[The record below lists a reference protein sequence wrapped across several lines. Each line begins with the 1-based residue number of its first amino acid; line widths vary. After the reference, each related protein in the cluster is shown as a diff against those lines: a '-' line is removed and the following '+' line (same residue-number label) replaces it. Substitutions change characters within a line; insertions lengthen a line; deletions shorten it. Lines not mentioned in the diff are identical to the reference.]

1 MNEKARTNTISKYQI
16 PLPSVTPLS
25 PLFSKTSEI
34 LLWVRVR
41 KCGAAE
47 LGWGKLGFFVIRM
60 HVLYIYTTPLCTQL
74 SEILHCWKAR
84 FSVDGAC
91 NCTMCDVH
99 GQWACTLVYGK
110 DVAHFIFGL
119 GQLQNRKTL
128 QYITKYWGSWLTPQ
142 CIYNLSKLW
151 YFVWC
156 FWCILASTFCKLGG
170 GLLAHRESDSHW
182 LLNRTATVI
191 HVSNWP
197 TPSPACAHN
206 WVGANIWFCNL
217 CNICC
222 QGCWCM
228 CTFIC
233 CKLSSPV
240 SLLQMSQC
248 NMP

>member
-1 MNEKARTNTISKYQI
+1 
-16 PLPSVTPLS
+16 
-25 PLFSKTSEI
+25 
-34 LLWVRVR
+34 
-41 KCGAAE
+41 
-47 LGWGKLGFFVIRM
+47 M
-60 HVLYIYTTPLCTQL
+60 HVLYIYTTPLCTKP

-91 NCTMCDVH
+91 NCTICDVH
-99 GQWACTLVYGK
+99 GQWALVYGK
-110 DVAHFIFGL
+110 DIAHFRIGL

-170 GLLAHRESDSHW
+170 GLLAHRESGSHW

-197 TPSPACAHN
+197 TPLLLLHTIGSAQIFDFAICAIFAAKAADACALLFVANCHHQCLFYRCHN
-206 WVGANIWFCNL
+206 ATCLNCEGKNIF
-217 CNICC
+217 
-222 QGCWCM
+222 
-228 CTFIC
+228 
-233 CKLSSPV
+233 
-240 SLLQMSQC
+240 
-248 NMP
+248 

>member
-1 MNEKARTNTISKYQI
+1 
-16 PLPSVTPLS
+16 
-25 PLFSKTSEI
+25 
-34 LLWVRVR
+34 
-41 KCGAAE
+41 
-47 LGWGKLGFFVIRM
+47 M
-60 HVLYIYTTPLCTQL
+60 HVLYIYTTPLCTKP

-119 GQLQNRKTL
+119 GQLQNRKTM
-128 QYITKYWGSWLTPQ
+128 QCITKYWGSWLTPQ

-156 FWCILASTFCKLGG
+156 FWCILASTIYKGG
-170 GLLAHRESDSHW
+170 GAWVLAHRESGSHW

-197 TPSPACAHN
+197 TLLLVHTIGSAQIFDFA
-206 WVGANIWFCNL
+206 
-217 CNICC
+217 
-222 QGCWCM
+222 M
-228 CTFIC
+228 CKYLILQSVQYLLLLLMLVHFY
-233 CKLSSPV
+233 
-240 SLLQMSQC
+240 LLQTVILSVSFTDVTTQHA
-248 NMP
+248 